1 MKGNWQ
7 NLSLFL
13 FFSHSIMW
21 VTKLDKNKNIDIQ
34 QYLRLGQNH
43 DIDCRL
49 QQRRMCYF
57 RCVIRMDK
65 NRLAMLA
72 LERYVHGKCG
82 RGRPD
87 KRFLDVIWEDCRTLG
102 VTVHEAG
109 RIAQSGES
117 YTADLN
123 VVVELNYSSSHWY
136 LLLVTA
142 AGLHF
147 DIPIVHIHK
156 PFPIFTSII
165 CCPLRY
171 LQQSVYRQGDHRP
184 GKPGEFQESCGIKK
198 MWGKDVR
205 ENQK

>member
-34 QYLRLGQNH
+34 QYLRLGQNL

-57 RCVIRMDK
+57 RCVVRMDK
-65 NRLAMLA
+65 NRLPMLA
-72 LERYVHGKCG
+72 QERYVHSKCG

-87 KRFLDVIWEDCRTLG
+87 KRCLDVIWEDCRTLG
-102 VTVHEAG
+102 TTVHEAG
-109 RIAQSGES
+109 RIAQNGQSF
-117 YTADLN
+117 TVDLN
-123 VVVELNYSSSHWY
+123 VVVEVNYSNSDWY
-136 LLLVTA
+136 LLIVTA
-142 AGLHF
+142 ARLHF
-147 DIPIVHIHK
+147 DIPIMHIHK
-156 PFPIFTSII
+156 LFPMFTSII

-171 LQQSVYRQGDHRP
+171 LQLSVYR
-184 GKPGEFQESCGIKK
+184 
-198 MWGKDVR
+198 
-205 ENQK
+205 